1 MHFLV
6 GRSIS
11 SSFMARLKGS
21 CDSGFE
27 GVKAGTARA
36 SDKEDD
42 RFLSWDSLMVLS

>member
-21 CDSGFE
+21 RDSVFE
-27 GVKAGTARA
+27 GVKAGTERP
-36 SDKEDD
+36 SDKKTTDFF
-42 RFLSWDSLMVLS
+42 RGIA